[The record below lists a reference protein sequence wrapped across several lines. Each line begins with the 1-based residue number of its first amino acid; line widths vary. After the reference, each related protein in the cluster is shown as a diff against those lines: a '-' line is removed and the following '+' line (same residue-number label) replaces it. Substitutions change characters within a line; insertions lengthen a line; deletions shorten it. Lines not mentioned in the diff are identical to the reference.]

1 MRELADLLQRT
12 ADDLVTG
19 AGGEGEVLRVG
30 LEDGVEGPVLDL
42 EDQQSAAGV
51 EDQEVGVAVLRADGD
66 VVPAEVV
73 VFEELAEAGG
83 KAALAGGGLAGGGV
97 GASSLAYRSTLDYNR
112 RLNGFQRIPR

>member
-1 MRELADLLQRT
+1 RELADLLQRT

-42 EDQQSAAGV
+42 KDQQSAAGV
-51 EDQEVGVAVLRADGD
+51 EDQEVGMAVLRADGD

-73 VFEELAEAGG
+73 VFEELAEACRE
-83 KAALAGGGLAGGGV
+83 AALAGGGLAGGGV
-97 GASSLAYRSTLDYNR
+97 GGGEEGR
-112 RLNGFQRIPR
+112 Q